1 MAVQG
6 EGADGPPGV
15 GHLNEPRPR
24 GHQMVAVAGLT
35 HRYPVALE
43 LLQLRNGGP
52 DQRSVAVQEVFSRD
66 GAAYVGLD
74 AEVFDQLSRGGADPD
89 RAAHGGTKVGTLGKQ
104 TEPSMIGFVRGEELQ
119 QAMRPHVGAAGAGR
133 GVDPDDGADG
143 VVLEAGGEHIGSAVA
158 ETIDDQNL
166 GALILLSAP
175 VAVLG

>member
-1 MAVQG
+1 
-6 EGADGPPGV
+6 
-15 GHLNEPRPR
+15 
-24 GHQMVAVAGLT
+24 
-35 HRYPVALE
+35 
-43 LLQLRNGGP
+43 
-52 DQRSVAVQEVFSRD
+52 EVFSRD

-175 VAVLG
+175 VAVLGPRDGEPERVGGAARGGALHGPQPWPQRQPAQARRLAVVAAQAQRRRRVD